1 MHSPFT
7 THQGERWEQYH
18 LLNLETRGQTN
29 VAPRTN
35 DRDVRR
41 GLNRPAWIF
50 GLRCGEAREVGP
62 GHIACEA
69 KTTLRD
75 CLEVKP
81 KGSNN
86 PQHVVFHQKYME
98 PDEIEDLRLFQ
109 SWGPA
114 GKEGKRDF
122 PEARKA
128 NRILQ
133 AAITPKS
140 GKQLVFHS
148 IRHGRITCLQ
158 KVRGGSDSDLH
169 PFGR

>member
-1 MHSPFT
+1 MHSLFT
-7 THQGERWEQYH
+7 THQGERWEQY
-18 LLNLETRGQTN
+18 LLSNLETRGQTN
-29 VAPRTN
+29 VAPRTG

-41 GLNRPAWIF
+41 GLNRLAWIS
-50 GLRCGEAREVGP
+50 GLRCGEAREVDP
-62 GHIACEA
+62 GYIACDA
-69 KTTLRD
+69 KATLCH

-81 KGSNN
+81 KGSNS
-86 PQHVVFHQKYME
+86 PQPVVLHQKYIE

-114 GKEGKRDF
+114 RKEGKRDF

-140 GKQLVFHS
+140 GKQLFFHS

-158 KVRGGSDSDLH
+158 KLRGGSDSDLH